1 MSGLSVII
9 TSEEI
14 DALKVAEAV
23 LEKIAGRLAAGDVT
37 EFIEGVLYEMFEE
50 GCAYGGDGEE

>member
-1 MSGLSVII
+1 VII

-14 DALKVAEAV
+14 DALEVAEAV